1 MKTVRFSYKGDVW
14 NVYLVPAPEMEH
26 LAGDNETPA
35 FVEPLDQEIYFSD
48 DSELKMHNVLH
59 ELWHVAFSY
68 QYVATANLNSD
79 QMEEV
84 SAEVFSLE
92 SERLVRL
99 AYELLQALKELR
111 DLKSKE
117 DVEINLDER
126 KEKARQKK

>member
-1 MKTVRFSYKGDVW
+1 MKTVRFSYKGDTW

-35 FVEPLDQEIYFSD
+35 YVEPLDQEIYFSD
-48 DSELKMHNVLH
+48 DSELNMPNVLH

-68 QYVATANLNSD
+68 QYVATASLNSD

-84 SAEVFSLE
+84 SAEVFATE
-92 SERLVRL
+92 AERILKL
-99 AYELLQALKELR
+99 AYDLLLALKELR
-111 DLKSKE
+111 DLKNKE